1 MKDIVKQMLA
11 PYNCQSLEDF
21 ENALK
26 EIIQEIALL
35 GMWRGKFFEKGAFYG
50 GTALRIL
57 YSLPRFSE
65 DLDFSLLKSDR
76 AFDISKYE
84 PYIIAELNSFGFEVE
99 IEKKEKTKITNIDS
113 AFIKANSLVHLI
125 KVNAEIKTQKN
136 RLLKIKLE
144 VDKDPPQGFKTEV
157 LQHFIPIPF
166 SVKTFSLPSLFAGKI
181 SALLFRPYKQNLK
194 GRDWYDYLWYI
205 SRGVPIDL
213 RHLQKRI
220 EQVGKWQSAEELS
233 LEKVK
238 KLLQDKFQS
247 SDINLAKNDVL
258 PFVRNKTDLDAW
270 SEELFLKSTEQLIA
284 N

>member
-11 PYNCQSLEDF
+11 PYHCQSIEDY

-57 YSLPRFSE
+57 YNLPRFSE
-65 DLDFSLLKSDR
+65 DLDFSLLEPDKD
-76 AFDISKYE
+76 FDISKYE
-84 PYIIAELNSFGFEVE
+84 SYLRTELNAFGFEVE
-99 IEKKEKTKITNIDS
+99 IEKKVKTKITNIDS

-136 RLLKIKLE
+136 RRLKIKLE
-144 VDKDPPQGFKTEV
+144 VDKDPPLGFSTEV
-157 LQHFIPIPF
+157 VQHFVPIPF
-166 SVKTFSLPSLFAGKI
+166 SVKTFGLPSLFAGKI

-205 SRGVPIDL
+205 SRGVSVDL
-213 RHLQKRI
+213 KHLQERI
-220 EQVGKWQSAEELS
+220 EQVGKWSSAEELS
-233 LEKVK
+233 LDKVK
-238 KLLQDKFQS
+238 KLLQQKFKD
-247 SDINLAKNDVL
+247 SDINLAKKDVL
-258 PFVRNKTDLDAW
+258 PFVRNKSDLDAW
-270 SEELFLKSTEQLIA
+270 SEELFLKSTEQLVA
-284 N
+284 S